1 MSIIAD
7 TTFKMTN
14 TRLHVPVVTLS
25 IKDNVKLIKLL
36 EEGFNRPVYCN
47 EYQTKIEPR
56 NLDNNNLTGFPL
68 DTSLQ

>member
-1 MSIIAD
+1 MSTIAD

-47 EYQTKIEPR
+47 EYQTKIESR
-56 NLDNNNLTGFPL
+56 NLDNNNHTGFPL